1 MKPYRVLIAEDFLMT
16 RQLFE
21 NIINAAE
28 DFELVA
34 SFPDA
39 DSAVA
44 YTAQKYVDLVIM
56 DIVMQT
62 GQSGLSAAKRIKDT
76 RPETKILIVTSMP
89 EITYI
94 DKARRIGVES
104 FWYKEIQEQPILE
117 IIRRTMQGES
127 IYPDSTPVIRIGNAV
142 STEFTEKE
150 AEVLRELTDGASNK
164 EIAEK
169 LGITERTVKMHITN
183 MIQKTGFRSRLELA
197 VKARVGGL
205 VIPLLPGHC
214 FPDTVFSDIQFR
226 RFVDLLPDVFPVLFP
241 LLHAF
246 RQQIFDLPVD
256 GAEVVLRPG
265 GEGFVQ
271 TLIQAQRHLLLLCHP
286 PVSLIQRAAV
296 DDRLR
301 IVVAAQD
308 HKQVGDHG
316 RLALLIQRHH
326 AVVL

>member
-76 RPETKILIVTSMP
+76 RPETRILIVTSMP

-205 VIPLLPGHC
+205 VIP
-214 FPDTVFSDIQFR
+214 D
-226 RFVDLLPDVFPVLFP
+226 
-241 LLHAF
+241 
-246 RQQIFDLPVD
+246 
-256 GAEVVLRPG
+256 
-265 GEGFVQ
+265 
-271 TLIQAQRHLLLLCHP
+271 
-286 PVSLIQRAAV
+286 
-296 DDRLR
+296 
-301 IVVAAQD
+301 
-308 HKQVGDHG
+308 
-316 RLALLIQRHH
+316 
-326 AVVL
+326 